1 MHDAEGKSA
10 EFFKATLEGKKLER
24 NMWVWVDNIK
34 MVLKETDFDFAL
46 NSSTI
51 TRVQKKNF

>member
-1 MHDAEGKSA
+1 
-10 EFFKATLEGKKLER
+10 
-24 NMWVWVDNIK
+24 

-51 TRVQKKNF
+51 TRVQKKNFWTY